1 MKVTIENKKGLS
13 KDIKVIID
21 KKTMDS
27 YLENK
32 YEEIKKNYTLKG
44 FRPGK
49 APREV
54 LKRQFGEA
62 IMGEVL
68 DKVLKDTSAKA
79 LEENKIRP
87 ATQPKIDL
95 KKYGEGKDLEY
106 VMSVTELPQVDTKQ
120 LQNIKFDE
128 YKVKIDKKHTDE
140 RINQIAKSQN
150 NFKDAGENYKAAKGN
165 LVIFDYKA
173 TSEGKD
179 FKGNEGKNTQL
190 ILGKDLFIK
199 GFDEQ
204 LIGVKKNDSKK
215 VEVKLPENFP
225 EKDLVNKKAIFVCNI
240 TNVKINH
247 EVKVDD
253 EFAKSLGAKDLNGL
267 KELISKQINDEY
279 KNSLDMLSKNEILN
293 QLDKI
298 KIEEVPQE
306 LVDQEIHV
314 LSHGMKDDE
323 IKNNKKDLESQA
335 KKRIKTGLILNE
347 FGQKNK
353 INVTEQ
359 ELNMEIQKQF
369 QMMPGQEKM
378 VKDYYEKNPSAIAS
392 LRGSIYEEKIITEI
406 KKQAKANVESEIL
419 MMSDVD
425 CRLAEGVLL
434 MIASRF
440 RDDSIGAVTGRQIL
454 LNLGQNRKS
463 AEEGSYRDFFSRMRI
478 AESRFYSTPIFH
490 GECAAYRRKA
500 ILGHKLVENSNA
512 DDSQMA
518 VSVIRSG
525 FRAIYDS
532 EIIFYEVA
540 PPDGQASK
548 IQKVRRAQGL
558 VRHFWRNRDMIF
570 DRSFG
575 NFRKVMALE
584 FILHIVLP
592 IAMVIGFIAGF
603 SHIGLL
609 INEFGIQFN
618 SVNSLPSVDKLMLI
632 SDVLVM
638 LLLSAGIMGIPLP
651 GSRLSATFFNF
662 MITLFKAQILILS
675 GRSLHQWQQVSAVR
689 DILAEFDRNS

>member
-13 KDIKVIID
+13 KDIKIIID
-21 KKTMDS
+21 KKTMNS
-27 YLENK
+27 YLEEK
-32 YEEIKKNYTLKG
+32 YEEIKKNYNLKG

-62 IMGEVL
+62 IMSEVL

-95 KKYGEGKDLEY
+95 KNYGEGKDLEY
-106 VMSVTELPQVDTKQ
+106 VMSVTELPEVDTKL
-120 LQNIKFDE
+120 LQNIKFVE
-128 YKVKIDKKHTDE
+128 YKVKIDKKNTDE

-150 NFKDAGENYKAAKGN
+150 NFKDAGENYRASKGN

-173 TSEGKD
+173 TLEGKD

-253 EFAKSLGAKDLNGL
+253 EFAKNLGAKDLNAL

-279 KNSLDMLSKNEILN
+279 KNSLDILSKNQILD

-298 KIEEVPQE
+298 KIDEVPKE
-306 LVDQEIHV
+306 LVDQEINV
-314 LSHGMKDDE
+314 LSHGMKE
-323 IKNNKKDLESQA
+323 EEVKKNKNDLEIQA

-359 ELNMEIQKQF
+359 ELNKEIQKQF

-378 VKDYYEKNPSAIAS
+378 VKDYYEKNPSAIGS
-392 LRGSIYEEKIITEI
+392 LRGSIYEEKILNEI
-406 KKQAKANVESEIL
+406 KKQAKANLKEI
-419 MMSDVD
+419 S
-425 CRLAEGVLL
+425 
-434 MIASRF
+434 
-440 RDDSIGAVTGRQIL
+440 
-454 LNLGQNRKS
+454 
-463 AEEGSYRDFFSRMRI
+463 
-478 AESRFYSTPIFH
+478 
-490 GECAAYRRKA
+490 
-500 ILGHKLVENSNA
+500 
-512 DDSQMA
+512 
-518 VSVIRSG
+518 
-525 FRAIYDS
+525 
-532 EIIFYEVA
+532 
-540 PPDGQASK
+540 
-548 IQKVRRAQGL
+548 
-558 VRHFWRNRDMIF
+558 
-570 DRSFG
+570 
-575 NFRKVMALE
+575 
-584 FILHIVLP
+584 
-592 IAMVIGFIAGF
+592 
-603 SHIGLL
+603 
-609 INEFGIQFN
+609 
-618 SVNSLPSVDKLMLI
+618 
-632 SDVLVM
+632 
-638 LLLSAGIMGIPLP
+638 
-651 GSRLSATFFNF
+651 
-662 MITLFKAQILILS
+662 
-675 GRSLHQWQQVSAVR
+675 
-689 DILAEFDRNS
+689 